1 MSVLGETSIETFL
14 SDYWQK
20 KPLIIRNA
28 FPGIESPVS
37 VDELAGLACE
47 EAVESRLV
55 FETEN
60 DKPWQLHN
68 GPFEE
73 TYLQSLPDR
82 DWTLLVQGLDH
93 WVPEAAEL
101 LEYFRFVPNW
111 RLDDIMASFAPVGG
125 SVGPHFDRYDV
136 FLLQT
141 IGQRR
146 WKIGGVHDNSSPRV
160 EGTPLHILADFETQ
174 EEAVLNPGDMLYLP
188 PGVAHWGI
196 AENDCMT
203 LSIGFRT
210 PSHADVVTGVA
221 DSVADSP
228 ALDRQLEDPAPALQ
242 DNPGRISD
250 SQINELR
257 SILENA
263 LQTPDAIASWFGQAM
278 TEPGHEGIVEPP
290 EDPMDSTTLQELVGE
305 GVSLI
310 WNEGSRFSFY
320 DLPDDGGR
328 LLFVDGQR
336 FRLTGNAT
344 GIAGVLCAGR
354 HPDMTALAGYIQEP
368 ALADLVVSLINQGSL
383 YPEGDDEAEDDGE

>member
-14 SDYWQK
+14 QDYWQK

-28 FPGIESPVS
+28 FPGIQSPVS

-55 FETEN
+55 FEEEN
-60 DKPWQLHN
+60 GKPWQLHS
-68 GPFEE
+68 GPFEAS
-73 TYLQSLPDR
+73 YLQSLPEK

-93 WVPEAAEL
+93 WVPEAADL
-101 LEYFRFVPNW
+101 LDHFRFIPNW

-146 WKIGGVHDNSSPRV
+146 WKLGGVHDNSSPRV
-160 EGTPLHILADFETQ
+160 EGSPLHILADFETQ

-203 LSIGFRT
+203 LSVGFRT

-221 DSVADSP
+221 DFVADSP
-228 ALDRQLEDPAPALQ
+228 ELDRQLTDPAPASQ

-250 SQINELR
+250 RQINELR

-263 LQTPDAIASWFGQAM
+263 LQDPDAIASWFGQAM
-278 TEPGHEGIVEPP
+278 TEPKHAGIVEPP
-290 EDPMDSTTLQELVGE
+290 EAPMDAATLQALVSDGTP
-305 GVSLI
+305 LI
-310 WNEGSRFSFY
+310 WNEGSRFSFH
-320 DLPDDGGR
+320 DLPDEGGR

-336 FRLTGNAT
+336 FRLTGQAT
-344 GIAGVLCAGR
+344 GIADVLCASR
-354 HPDMTALAGYIQEP
+354 HPDVDALNRLLQDTALAE
-368 ALADLVVSLINQGSL
+368 LVASLVNQGSL
-383 YPEGDDEAEDDGE
+383 YPEGDDEESDGA

>member
-1 MSVLGETSIETFL
+1 MSVLGETSIEAFL

-47 EAVESRLV
+47 EAIESRLV
-55 FETEN
+55 FEQEN
-60 DKPWQLHN
+60 GKPWQLHN
-68 GPFEE
+68 GPFQEP
-73 TYLQSLPDR
+73 YLQSLPDR

-93 WVPEAAEL
+93 WVPEAAAL
-101 LEYFRFVPNW
+101 LEYFRFIPNW

-146 WKIGGVHDNSSPRV
+146 WKIGGVHDDSSPRV
-160 EGTPLHILADFETQ
+160 EGSPLHILADFETQ

-221 DSVADSP
+221 DFVADSP
-228 ALDRQLEDPAPALQ
+228 ELDRQLEDPAPAIQ
-242 DNPGRISD
+242 ANPGRISEK
-250 SQINELR
+250 QISELR
-257 SILENA
+257 SIIENA
-263 LQTPDAIASWFGQAM
+263 LKDPDAIASWFGQAM
-278 TEPGHEGIVEPP
+278 TEPKHAGIVEPP
-290 EDPMDSTTLQELVGE
+290 EDPLDTETLQALVSDGTPL
-305 GVSLI
+305 V
-310 WNEGSRFSFY
+310 WNEGSRFSFH

-336 FRLTGNAT
+336 FRLTGKAT
-344 GIAGVLCAGR
+344 GIAEVLCAGR
-354 HPDMTALAGYIQEP
+354 HPDMNALAGYLQET
-368 ALADLVVSLINQGSL
+368 ALAELVVSLANQGSL
-383 YPEGDDEAEDDGE
+383 YPEGEAEGDEEA

>member
-1 MSVLGETSIETFL
+1 MGVLGDTSIDTFL
-14 SDYWQK
+14 NEHWQK

-47 EAVESRLV
+47 EAIESRLV
-55 FETEN
+55 FEKEN
-60 DKPWQLHN
+60 GKPWQLHN
-68 GPFEE
+68 GPFDED
-73 TYLQSLPDR
+73 YLQSLPHR

-101 LEYFRFVPNW
+101 LDHFRFIPNW
-111 RLDDIMASFAPVGG
+111 RLDDIMASFAPEGG

-146 WKIGGVHDNSSPRV
+146 WKLGGVHDASSPRV
-160 EGTPLHILADFETQ
+160 EGSPLHILADFETE

-210 PSHADVVTGVA
+210 PSHADIVTGVA
-221 DSVADSP
+221 DFVAESP
-228 ALDRQLEDPAPALQ
+228 ELDRQLEDPYPQVQ
-242 DNPGRISD
+242 DNPGRITD
-250 SQINELR
+250 AQISELQA
-257 SILENA
+257 ILEKS
-263 LQTPDAIASWFGQAM
+263 LKDPDTVASWFGQAM
-278 TEPGHEGIVEPP
+278 TEPKQTGIVEPP
-290 EDPMDSTTLQELVGE
+290 GEPVTASALQAIVHE
-305 GVSLI
+305 GTPLI

-320 DLPDDGGR
+320 DLPGEGGR
-328 LLFVDGQR
+328 
-336 FRLTGNAT
+336 
-344 GIAGVLCAGR
+344 
-354 HPDMTALAGYIQEP
+354 
-368 ALADLVVSLINQGSL
+368 
-383 YPEGDDEAEDDGE
+383 